1 MTLRVHS
8 HPGSMFGMKLRFVA
22 LSALCVVTV
31 IPVFGQKSTAR
42 VRQIILSTR
51 HLGAHGM
58 GYNTQS
64 LWQLSKKL
72 TPGDIPVLISLSSGN
87 NDVRVGAQFGLAS
100 QCGAALEPLRVAVAN
115 SSMFMDLTAEDTLQL
130 ISEFEGCSPEIR
142 EKASAARADIQQMV
156 EDEHARIGQEA
167 KQKADDDAR
176 IQANGLKLLDPEQA
190 KTLTREDRLEI
201 YRRSLAAM
209 GIKEGGPMTPAEKKI
224 ADRMYRSMVLGE
236 IKTPPN

>member
-1 MTLRVHS
+1 
-8 HPGSMFGMKLRFVA
+8 
-22 LSALCVVTV
+22 
-31 IPVFGQKSTAR
+31 
-42 VRQIILSTR
+42 
-51 HLGAHGM
+51 
-58 GYNTQS
+58 
-64 LWQLSKKL
+64 
-72 TPGDIPVLISLSSGN
+72 
-87 NDVRVGAQFGLAS
+87 
-100 QCGAALEPLRVAVAN
+100 
-115 SSMFMDLTAEDTLQL
+115 MFMDLTAEDTLQL

-167 KQKADDDAR
+167 KRKADDDAR

-209 GIKEGGPMTPAEKKI
+209 GIKEGGPMTPEEKKI

>member
-1 MTLRVHS
+1 
-8 HPGSMFGMKLRFVA
+8 MKLRLVV
-22 LSALCVVTV
+22 LLGLCMVTV
-31 IPVFGQKSTAR
+31 IPVFGRKSPAR

-72 TPGDIPVLISLSSGN
+72 SPDDIPALISLASGN

-100 QCGAALEPLRVAVAN
+100 QCGAAIESLRAAAAN
-115 SSMFMDLTAEDTLQL
+115 SSMLMDLTAEDTLQL
-130 ISEFEGCSPEIR
+130 ISGFEGCSPEIR
-142 EKASAARADIQQMV
+142 EQASAARADIRQMI
-156 EDEHARIGQEA
+156 EDEHTRIGQEA
-167 KQKADDDAR
+167 KRKTDDDAH
-176 IQANGLKLLDPEQA
+176 IQANGVKLLDPEQA
-190 KTLTREDRLEI
+190 KTLTREDRLEV

-209 GIKEGGPMTPAEKKI
+209 GIKEGGPMTPEQKKI

>member
-1 MTLRVHS
+1 MNI
-8 HPGSMFGMKLRFVA
+8 PFVVPIV
-22 LSALCVVTV
+22 LCVVTA
-31 IPVFGQKSTAR
+31 IPVLGQKSP
-42 VRQIILSTR
+42 VRLRQVILSTR

-72 TPGDIPVLISLSSGN
+72 TPGDIPVLLSLASGN

-100 QCGAALEPLRVAVAN
+100 QCGAAIEPLRVAVAN
-115 SSMFMDLTAEDTLQL
+115 SSTFMDLTAEDTLQL
-130 ISEFEGCSPEIR
+130 ISEFEGCSPETR
-142 EKASAARADIQQMV
+142 EQASAARADIRQMI
-156 EDEHARIGQEA
+156 EDEHARIGQQA
-167 KQKADDDAR
+167 KRKADDDAR

-190 KTLTREDRLEI
+190 KTLTREDRLEV

-209 GIKEGGPMTPAEKKI
+209 GIKEDGSMTPEQKKI